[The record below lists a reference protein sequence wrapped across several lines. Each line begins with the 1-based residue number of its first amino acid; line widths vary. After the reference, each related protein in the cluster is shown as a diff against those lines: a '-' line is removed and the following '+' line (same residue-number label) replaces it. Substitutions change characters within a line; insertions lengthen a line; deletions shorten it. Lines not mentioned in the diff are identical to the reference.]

1 MTPRAPVRVR
11 TLRRHPLRRALRVA
25 LALPVVLLGALLPAQ
40 GAPARGQSI
49 VYGVVFDSVAG
60 RPLPRAMVQ
69 LVSADTGAEE
79 GRTVVAD
86 TAGRFAFEELP
97 AGRYTIGFFHPL
109 LDSLGLE
116 PPLRAVSAAATGAVR
131 ADLAI
136 PSPRTIR
143 TAICGAPTAQGSGA
157 VVMGTIREAGTR
169 ASAAGVTVVAE
180 WLELSFGSGGMNRRT
195 PRRVTTTRDGG
206 WFAICHVPSPGS
218 LTLMASRG
226 ADSTAIVQA
235 HVPATGF
242 LRRELYL
249 GAAQVVMAAASRDS
263 TSPDSTRDRASGPT
277 ATPGRRVYLG
287 DGRVQGVVLAAGTAR
302 PLAGAQIRIVDGPQT
317 RTNTRGEWTIANAP
331 TGTRLLEVRAVGYYP
346 ERRALDVIDSA
357 PPVRTAL
364 ATFQSVLDTMKVSA
378 DRTVNTNLVG
388 FQERRRAGV
397 GRFLTPSDVAARMP
411 MATSELFRSVPGL
424 FLDRTM
430 DIDEKIM
437 MRGIFEERCEPA
449 VYLNG
454 GWLNGVTA
462 MEIDGY
468 VRPADIAGIE
478 VYAAGQVPAQFQ
490 PGLTGCGSIVFWT
503 K

>member
-1 MTPRAPVRVR
+1 MNSQAPLRRHTLRVR
-11 TLRRHPLRRALRVA
+11 TLRLAWRVA

-40 GAPARGQSI
+40 GAPARARSI

-60 RPLPRAMVQ
+60 RPLPQALVQ
-69 LVSADTGAEE
+69 LVSADTSVEQ

-86 TAGRFAFEELP
+86 TAGRFSFDELP

-116 PPLRAVSAAATGAVR
+116 PPLRAVSAAGTGAVR

-143 TAICGAPTAQGSGA
+143 AAICGAPTAQGSGA

-169 ASAAGVTVVAE
+169 ASAAGVSVVAE

-226 ADSTAIVQA
+226 ADSTAIVQTE
-235 HVPATGF
+235 VPATGF
-242 LRRELYL
+242 LRRDLYL
-249 GAAQVVMAAASRDS
+249 GAARVAMAAVARDS
-263 TSPDSTRDRASGPT
+263 AARDSAGGPT

-317 RTNTRGEWTIANAP
+317 RTNARGEWTIANAP

-378 DRTVNTNLVG
+378 DRTVNTNLIG
-388 FQERRRAGV
+388 FQERRRSGV
-397 GRFLTPSDVAARMP
+397 GRFLTPADVAARMP

>member
-1 MTPRAPVRVR
+1 MNPRAPVRVR
-11 TLRRHPLRRALRVA
+11 MRRLARRVA

-40 GAPARGQSI
+40 GAPARARSI

-60 RPLPRAMVQ
+60 RPLPQALVQ
-69 LVSADTGAEE
+69 LVSADTSAEQ

-86 TAGRFAFEELP
+86 TAGRFSFDELP

-116 PPLRAVSAAATGAVR
+116 PPLRAISATVAGAVR

-157 VVMGTIREAGTR
+157 VLMGTVREAGTR
-169 ASAAGVTVVAE
+169 APSAGVTVVAE

-226 ADSTAIVQA
+226 ADSTAIVQSE
-235 HVPATGF
+235 VPASGF

-249 GAAQVVMAAASRDS
+249 GAARVAMAAVARDSVARDS
-263 TSPDSTRDRASGPT
+263 TGGPT

-287 DGRVQGVVLAAGTAR
+287 DGRLQGVVLAAGTAR

-317 RTNTRGEWTIANAP
+317 RTNARGEWTIGNAP

-346 ERRALDVIDSA
+346 ERRAVDVIDSA
-357 PPVRTAL
+357 PSVRTAL

-378 DRTVNTNLVG
+378 DRTVNTNLIG
-388 FQERRRAGV
+388 FQERRRSGV